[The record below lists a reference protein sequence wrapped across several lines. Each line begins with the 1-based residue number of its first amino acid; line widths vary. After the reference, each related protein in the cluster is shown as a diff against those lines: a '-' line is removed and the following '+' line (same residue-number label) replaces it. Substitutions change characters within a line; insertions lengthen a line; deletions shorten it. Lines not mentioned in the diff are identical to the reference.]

1 MTGVSGRFGRFI
13 LVGLLGAAL
22 QVLLILLFTKHF
34 NILGAL
40 ATPIAVE
47 ITIVHN
53 FVWHERFTWIRVPT
67 LTDGAPGGRGHRS
80 IRQVARRLWRF
91 HAGNGLISLAG
102 NTILMYGLV
111 ECLEVPIVPATLAA
125 IASLAF
131 VNFLVADRWVFAHAS
146 AHDGSSPVPRAD
158 HSGASHHLVP

>member
-22 QVLLILLFTKHF
+22 QVLLILVFTKRF
-34 NILGAL
+34 KFFGAF
-40 ATPIAVE
+40 ATPVAVE

-53 FVWHERFTWIRVPT
+53 FIWHECFTWS
-67 LTDGAPGGRGHRS
+67 GRGHNGS
-80 IRQVARRLWRF
+80 RQVARRLWRF